1 MHKQKLKKKY
11 LALRPDDSRET
22 LQIQLQ
28 DQKKNTHTQTNR
40 IMTKQTKVKFLFFSC
55 R

>member
-28 DQKKNTHTQTNR
+28 DQKKTHTH
-40 IMTKQTKVKFLFFSC
+40 KQIEL
-55 R
+55 